1 MQQVP
6 EDSEHNLIN
15 KTKGVKNNLQL
26 VFCCW
31 KRKRPGDKAFRRT
44 DKSWIYSN
52 GSG

>member
-1 MQQVP
+1 MP
-6 EDSEHNLIN
+6 EESENLIN
-15 KTKGVKNNLQL
+15 KIKGVKNSLQL

-31 KRKRPGDKAFRRT
+31 KMKRPGGKALRRT